1 MSANTDESES
11 ETSGPTLNNLNNTF
25 SAAAD
30 FEQIQNQRQERKEQA
45 IDGEVMQAE
54 VESRTVDYGT
64 IDVVGESIAVEQPLG
79 VGRRARIAKQATT
92 ADERGD
98 DLGQLDTILAMIDAL
113 NGATP
118 DEFDQAFWDDLND
131 EALREAFGQLAR
143 QSSGGSQAGN

>member
-1 MSANTDESES
+1 MSANTDESGS
-11 ETSGPTLNNLNNTF
+11 SVTLDNLNNTF

-45 IDGEVMQAE
+45 IDGEAMQAV
-54 VESRTVDYGT
+54 VESRDVGWGT

-98 DLGQLDTILAMIDAL
+98 DLAQLDTILAMIDAL
-113 NGATP
+113 DSCTP
-118 DEFDQAFWDDLND
+118 DEFGQAFWDDLDD
-131 EALREAFGQLAR
+131 EGLREAFGQLAR

>member
-1 MSANTDESES
+1 MSANTDESGS
-11 ETSGPTLNNLNNTF
+11 SVTLSNLNNTF

-64 IDVVGESIAVEQPLG
+64 IDVVGESIPVEQPLG

-113 NGATP
+113 DDATP
-118 DEFDQAFWDDLND
+118 DEFGQTFWDDLGD
-131 EALREAFGQLAR
+131 EALRDAFGQLAR
-143 QSSGGSQAGN
+143 QSSGGANAGN